1 MSRCLTRLVAVVGLL
16 AILIVAAGCS
26 QSTLSGQK
34 TNTGVLTGY
43 EMGNEKDFT
52 DGRRDRLEYRDFD

>member
-1 MSRCLTRLVAVVGLL
+1 MSRCLTRLATTVGLL
-16 AILIVAAGCS
+16 AIGIVAAGCS
-26 QSTLSGQK
+26 QSTSTGQK

-43 EMGNEKDFT
+43 EMGNERDFK